1 RAVEVNR
8 LAPLVLVAVREVVL
22 GELLQVVAVR
32 PEMVVNHVQD
42 DAQAGG
48 VGAIDEAA
56 EVVGAA
62 IYPRG
67 RKEIDAVVAPAK
79 SSKEIG
85 DRHAFEHRDAGG
97 RQLRQFTP
105 GRFPGALAR
114 ERAHVHL
121 VDYLPFKS
129 GPVPAAV
136 RPAKRA
142 GIDEL
147 RRPVRP
153 LWVEP
158 RHWI

>member
-1 RAVEVNR
+1 
-8 LAPLVLVAVREVVL
+8 
-22 GELLQVVAVR
+22 
-32 PEMVVNHVQD
+32 
-42 DAQAGG
+42 
-48 VGAIDEAA
+48 DEAA

-79 SSKEIG
+79 SSNEIG
-85 DRHAFEHRDAGG
+85 DRHHFEHRDAGG

-129 GPVPAAV
+129 GPVPAAA

-153 LWVEP
+153 LWLEP
-158 RHWI
+158 RHWIGVAFTAVEAVTIERAGRSGGNLPGEIAPLLRCQLHRLPARPFDHDFD